1 MRKLKLW
8 SLGTV
13 TIWFFVMSCIG
24 CSSMMK
30 LFTVES
36 PRPNKDQLIT
46 AQSITE
52 KNVPVIA
59 NMQVD
64 KQVKIAS
71 VARAGL
77 FAIIKATTP
86 GQVEGITNIVANA
99 TEGIQNADGT
109 AKILGDAQKKSV
121 EDVLKMSIVEYGMYA
136 AGQTALASHN
146 IEKAKEGIQLGW
158 EWTSSTLATVL
169 GGGAGGMGLIA
180 FAVMMLRKAM
190 ERKELLVAT
199 GQAVEKFS
207 TQNTEAGQEL
217 KNTLA
222 IAHSEVPVD
231 AKKEFGLG

>member
-13 TIWFFVMSCIG
+13 TMMSCIG
-24 CSSMMK
+24 CGSMMK

-77 FAIIKATTP
+77 FAIGKATTLQ
-86 GQVEGITNIVANA
+86 QVEGITNIVANA
-99 TEGIQNADGT
+99 VEGIENADGT
-109 AKILGDAQKKSV
+109 AKILGDSQRKSL
-121 EDVLKMSIVEYGMYA
+121 EDVLKMSVVEYGMYA
-136 AGQTALASHN
+136 AGQATVASGN
-146 IEKAKEGIQLGW
+146 IQKAKEGLKLGW
-158 EWTSSTLATVL
+158 EWTKGTLATVI
-169 GGGAGGMGLIA
+169 GGSTGGLGLIG
-180 FAVMMLRKAM
+180 FATMMAKRAMDRRK
-190 ERKELLVAT
+190 LLVAT
-199 GQAVEKFS
+199 GGAIEAFS
-207 TQNTEAGQEL
+207 TQNTEVGQDL

-222 IAHSEVPVD
+222 VAHSGIPLD
-231 AKKEFGLG
+231 AKKEFGLS